1 MRKKVIAVCVLLVL
15 VLSLCALAACNNTG
29 DGGKGTAAQNED
41 LFAKCI
47 ALALSRADEAAANR
61 QKVHAGFSTLEYYY
75 GWEEDLAE
83 MGLDGL
89 LGYMYA
95 GVEGADGSEIIAI
108 NAFIY
113 KTAEKAAAYDE
124 AALRENY
131 LDEGYEYTL
140 HGNAVIASNSE
151 DALNA
156 LMSAKVPDK
165 YAAIASSMKL
175 PEMKYDYAYAP
186 YEGEHPEEYS
196 YSYATLEIGVGG
208 EIYYYTNYVL
218 NSGAEQEVKYD
229 LIYMADAESVAE
241 EKERYDSYYREN
253 PQEYISYNSEIKDG
267 ILYITSVYKP

>member
-1 MRKKVIAVCVLLVL
+1 MRKKLIAVCVLLVL
-15 VLSLCALAACNNTG
+15 VMSLCALAACNDTG

-47 ALALSRADEAAANR
+47 ALALSRADEAAENG
-61 QKVHAGFSTLEYYY
+61 QEIDAGFSSHEYFY
-75 GWEEDLAE
+75 GWEEVYAE

-89 LGYMYA
+89 LGTMHA
-95 GVEGADGSEIIAI
+95 VVTGADGSEIIAI
-108 NAFIY
+108 YAFIY
-113 KTAEKAAAYDE
+113 KNSEKAAAYDE
-124 AALRENY
+124 AALRENF

-151 DALNA
+151 DALDA
-156 LMSAKVPDK
+156 LMLAKVPEK

-196 YSYATLEIGVGG
+196 YSYATLETGVGG

-241 EKERYDSYYREN
+241 EKEEYDSYYREN

>member
-1 MRKKVIAVCVLLVL
+1 MRKKLIAVCVLLVL

-47 ALALSRADEAAANR
+47 ALALSRADEAAENG
-61 QKVHAGFSTLEYYY
+61 QEVHAGFVTNTYYY
-75 GWEEDLAE
+75 GWEEVYAE

-95 GVEGADGSEIIAI
+95 GVEGADGSEIITI

-113 KTAEKAAAYDE
+113 KNAEKAAAYDE
-124 AALRENY
+124 AALRENF

-140 HGNAVIASNSE
+140 RGNAVIASNSE
-151 DALNA
+151 DALDA
-156 LMSAKVPDK
+156 LMSAKVPGK

-196 YSYATLEIGVGG
+196 YSYARLEIGVG
-208 EIYYYTNYVL
+208 EITYYTNYAF
-218 NSGAEQEVKYD
+218 NGPEEESKYD
-229 LIYMADAESVAE
+229 LIYMADADSMAE
-241 EKERYDSYYREN
+241 EKEEYDSYYREN
-253 PQEYISYNSEIKDG
+253 PQEYISYSSEIKNG
-267 ILYITSVYKP
+267 VLYISYVSNVT

>member
-29 DGGKGTAAQNED
+29 DGGKGTAAQNEE

-47 ALALSRADEAAANR
+47 ALALSRADEAAENG
-61 QKVHAGFSTLEYYY
+61 QEVNAGFSTLEYYY

-89 LGYMYA
+89 LGIMHA
-95 GVEGADGSEIIAI
+95 GVEGADGSEIITI

-113 KTAEKAAAYDE
+113 KNAEKAAAYDE

-196 YSYATLEIGVGG
+196 YSYARLEMGIG
-208 EIYYYTNYVL
+208 EIYYYTNYAFNGPEEESKQNV
-218 NSGAEQEVKYD
+218 
-229 LIYMADAESVAE
+229 IYMADAESVAE
-241 EKERYDSYYREN
+241 EKEEYDSYYREN

-267 ILYITSVYKP
+267 VLYITFVCNVT